1 MPSRTFRL
9 ATIRGIDVRMAP
21 SWLLVAVVIVIGYQ
35 RSFAAGRSVTAAVA
49 MAAVVAV
56 LFTLSVL
63 LHELAHA
70 LEARHRDVEVG
81 GITLFLLGGATSLR
95 DPDRRAAD
103 EFAIAGVGPWSN
115 VVLAAAFG
123 LLSVAADGWQLPAA
137 AEVLGLLGWLNLGL
151 ALFNLIP
158 GAPLDGGRVLRAGI
172 WAVTGSRHRSTV
184 IAAWL
189 GILLGMLLLG
199 WAAWLIG
206 VRAAVWPGL
215 WVGVIGAYVLRAA
228 RGELARGRLALW
240 LRDFTAAQLAPP
252 VAPPTDEP
260 STDEPS
266 TDGPSTDLPV
276 VDADATGDTL
286 VGLLDREQPYVTIRG
301 HDQTWTS
308 SLHAI
313 DERIRDLRGAGVPD
327 PSVPT

>member
-9 ATIRGIDVRMAP
+9 ATIRDIDVRMAP

-35 RSFAAGRSVTAAVA
+35 RSFADGQRSVAAAVG
-49 MAAVVAV
+49 MAVAVAV

-63 LHELAHA
+63 LHEIAHA

-81 GITLFLLGGATSLR
+81 GITLFLLGGATALR

-115 VVLAAAFG
+115 IVLAAVFG
-123 LLSVAADGWQLPAA
+123 LLAVYMGTWGLAAVAD
-137 AEVLGLLGWLNLGL
+137 VLGLLGWLNLGL
-151 ALFNLIP
+151 AAFNLIP

-189 GILLGMLLLG
+189 GIALGLGLLG
-199 WAAWLIG
+199 WALWLVG
-206 VRAAVWPGL
+206 FRNAVWAGV
-215 WVGVIGAYVLRAA
+215 WVGVIGAYIVRAA

-240 LRDFTAAQLAPP
+240 LTEFTAADIAPP
-252 VAPPTDEP
+252 VDPPDEAPE
-260 STDEPS
+260 
-266 TDGPSTDLPV
+266 DLPV
-276 VDADATGDTL
+276 VAADASGDTL
-286 VGLLDREQPYVTIRG
+286 VGLLDRDQPFVTITG
-301 HDQTWTS
+301 EDGSWTS

-313 DERIRDLRGAGVPD
+313 DDRIRALRGAGVPD
-327 PSVPT
+327 APVPT

>member
-9 ATIRGIDVRMAP
+9 ATIRDIDIAVAP

-35 RSFAAGRSVTAAVA
+35 RSFADGQRSVTVAVGMAVA
-49 MAAVVAV
+49 VAV

-81 GITLFLLGGATSLR
+81 GITLFLLGGATALR

-115 VVLAAAFG
+115 IVLAAVFG
-123 LLSVAADGWQLPAA
+123 LLAVYTGTWGLTAVAD
-137 AEVLGLLGWLNLGL
+137 VLGLLGWLNLGL
-151 ALFNLIP
+151 AAFNLIP

-189 GILLGMLLLG
+189 GIALGLGLLG
-199 WAAWLIG
+199 WALWLVG
-206 VRAAVWPGL
+206 FRAAVWAGI
-215 WVGVIGAYVLRAA
+215 WIGVIGAYIVRAA

-240 LRDFTAAQLAPP
+240 LTDFAAADVAPP
-252 VAPPTDEP
+252 VDLPDDADE
-260 STDEPS
+260 
-266 TDGPSTDLPV
+266 DLPV
-276 VDADATGDTL
+276 VAADATGDTL
-286 VGLLDREQPYVTIRG
+286 VGLLDRDQPFVTITG
-301 HDQTWTS
+301 DDGSWTS

-313 DERIRDLRGAGVPD
+313 DDRIRALRGAGVPD
-327 PSVPT
+327 TPVPT

>member
-9 ATIRGIDVRMAP
+9 ATIRDIDVRMAP
-21 SWLLVAVVIVIGYQ
+21 SWLLVAIVIVIGYQ
-35 RSFAAGRSVTAAVA
+35 RSFADGQRSVATAVGMAVA
-49 MAAVVAV
+49 VAV

-63 LHELAHA
+63 LHEVAHA

-81 GITLFLLGGATSLR
+81 GITLFLLGGATALR

-115 VVLAAAFG
+115 IVLAAVFG
-123 LLSVAADGWQLPAA
+123 LLAVYTGTWGLTPVAD
-137 AEVLGLLGWLNLGL
+137 VLGLLGWLNLGL
-151 ALFNLIP
+151 AAFNLIP

-189 GILLGMLLLG
+189 GIALGLGLLG
-199 WAAWLIG
+199 WALWLVG
-206 VRAAVWPGL
+206 FRNAVWAGV
-215 WVGVIGAYVLRAA
+215 WVGVIGAYIVRAA

-240 LRDFTAAQLAPP
+240 LTEFTAADIAPP
-252 VAPPTDEP
+252 VDLPDEAH
-260 STDEPS
+260 
-266 TDGPSTDLPV
+266 GDLPV
-276 VDADATGDTL
+276 VAADASGDTL
-286 VGLLDREQPYVTIRG
+286 VGLLDRDQPFVTITG
-301 HDQTWTS
+301 EDGSWTS

-313 DERIRDLRGAGVPD
+313 DDRIRALRGAGVPD
-327 PSVPT
+327 APVPT